1 MAPTLSTYS
10 TAPITMEGSSLS
22 GQLQNQKLKRQIEPK
37 IDRFEDTQGAAL
49 TQLRYAASD
58 GDFDLAWSI
67 FRNNFDLQ
75 SLSSRHAMRSSS
87 PSKKDRLVDE
97 KNVRSAKTEGAI
109 HVKSLREQR
118 KEVKRELTELDE
130 AVTLQGIGI
139 DMGTEGIK
147 PADVSM
153 DEAHKLA
160 VSFNLEL

>member
-1 MAPTLSTYS
+1 MQHRMEILISPGQFLGITLTCRVC
-10 TAPITMEGSSLS
+10 L
-22 GQLQNQKLKRQIEPK
+22 R
-37 IDRFEDTQGAAL
+37 DTL
-49 TQLRYAASD
+49 CDLRP
-58 GDFDLAWSI
+58 
-67 FRNNFDLQ
+67 
-75 SLSSRHAMRSSS
+75 